1 MIGVLSL
8 SLWLVA
14 TPLLCGGKNG
24 TTTSAPGERSSELML
39 VYVSLVEPWNLR
51 SKPPQWRVTITG
63 APKTPHTVLHHGTPP
78 RTYLKARENIRNR
91 NR

>member
-1 MIGVLSL
+1 
-8 SLWLVA
+8 
-14 TPLLCGGKNG
+14 
-24 TTTSAPGERSSELML
+24 ML

-51 SKPPQWRVTITG
+51 SKPPQWRVTIAG

-78 RTYLKARENIRNR
+78 RTRLKARENIRNR